1 MTYFYRIDSFEI
13 LLLFFNNRIL
23 MYNYP
28 NESST
33 MHDNIFVGICKDRKL
48 LNLQGLRPFLDEGGG
63 DFITKKKNTNVA
75 RIY

>member
-1 MTYFYRIDSFEI
+1 
-13 LLLFFNNRIL
+13 
-23 MYNYP
+23 MYSYT

-48 LNLQGLRPFLDEGGG
+48 LNLQGLRPFLDERGG
-63 DFITKKKNTNVA
+63 DFMAKKKNTNVA

>member
-1 MTYFYRIDSFEI
+1 
-13 LLLFFNNRIL
+13 

-48 LNLQGLRPFLDEGGG
+48 LNLQGLRPFLDERGG
-63 DFITKKKNTNVA
+63 DFMAKKKNMNVA
-75 RIY
+75 WIY